1 MSPPTPDRTDR
12 VAVVI
17 PAHNHAGYVAEAV
30 ASAAAQGDCVAEIVV
45 VDDGSSDATAEVVRG
60 IVEPR
65 LRLVTQAN
73 SGPSAARNRGW
84 QAAQSPWLFFLD
96 ADDTLAPGAL
106 PALLSAVG
114 PDSSPEIPYGSQEV
128 YADDFDRPAHFSTD
142 LARVSG
148 DLLAA
153 IASGYGAT
161 IFVGLFPRRAVEA
174 IGGFDEAVHH
184 GEDFDFA
191 LRLALRNRF
200 RRVEQPVYRARMH
213 GTNRHRDFA
222 ATAFLDYAR
231 TVERVFRGR
240 SRPRELWVRQ
250 GGLAYRWMQ
259 YGCHLKDAG
268 DLAGARRAFRTAWLH
283 FPPRL
288 GNLRAWLR
296 CR

>member
-1 MSPPTPDRTDR
+1 MSTPTPDRKDR

-17 PAHNHAGYVAEAV
+17 PAYNHARYVAEAV

-60 IVEPR
+60 IAEPR
-65 LRLVTQAN
+65 LRLITQTN

-84 QAAQSPWLFFLD
+84 RSTSSPWIFFLD
-96 ADDTLAPGAL
+96 ADDSFAPGAL
-106 PALLSAVG
+106 PALLSAVRSG
-114 PDSSPEIPYGSQEV
+114 GATEIPYGFQEV
-128 YADDFDRPAHFSTD
+128 YADDFAGAPRFTTD

-148 DLLAA
+148 DLLGA

-161 IFVGLFPRRAVEA
+161 IFVGLFPRTAIEA
-174 IGGFDEAVHH
+174 IGGFDESVHH

-191 LRLALRNRF
+191 LRVALRNRF
-200 RRVEQPVYRARMH
+200 LRVEQPVYRARMH

-231 TVERVFRGR
+231 TVERVFQG
-240 SRPRELWVRQ
+240 STSPRELWVRQ

-259 YGCHLKDAG
+259 YACHLKQAG
-268 DLAGARRAFRTAWLH
+268 DRAGARRAYRKAWFY

-288 GNLRAWLR
+288 GNLRAWIL